1 MYNASDG
8 KPKWSRTTPCVRD
21 LLLWLKINYGFCD

>member
-21 LLLWLKINYGFCD
+21 LLLWLKNKLWLL